1 MDFFALARY
10 HDDGSL
16 DTSFHGDGKVLTGFP
31 ESGGGRIAA
40 MAIDDADRIVVGGV
54 VGGKFAV
61 ARYTEDGNLDTSFRG
76 DGTVVTDFRSTEDEH
91 IHALCIDHRNRI
103 IVTGCADDYIALARY
118 HQDGALDSSF
128 DRDGKVLT
136 NFRSTEQER
145 AHSVVLDGWG
155 RIIVGGP
162 ASTTSGRF
170 ALARYT
176 ENGSLDASFHGD
188 GKVLTGFASF
198 KTEILEALAVD
209 RRGRIVAAGWGQNYL
224 VAARRYERKF
234 ALARYTED
242 GNLDSS
248 FHGDGKVITDF
259 RSAAEEEIAALAID
273 DAGRIVVG
281 GVADHKFALARY
293 IEDGNLDTS
302 FHGDGKIITNFRS
315 TDYEWITGLALDA
328 LGRIVVAGTAERQI
342 ALARYIEDGSLDTSF
357 DGDGKVITN
366 FRSTDYEKAHA
377 IAIDH
382 HGRIVV
388 AGYARRSD

>member
-1 MDFFALARY
+1 
-10 HDDGSL
+10 
-16 DTSFHGDGKVLTGFP
+16 
-31 ESGGGRIAA
+31 
-40 MAIDDADRIVVGGV
+40 
-54 VGGKFAV
+54 
-61 ARYTEDGNLDTSFRG
+61 
-76 DGTVVTDFRSTEDEH
+76 
-91 IHALCIDHRNRI
+91 
-103 IVTGCADDYIALARY
+103 
-118 HQDGALDSSF
+118 
-128 DRDGKVLT
+128 
-136 NFRSTEQER
+136 
-145 AHSVVLDGWG
+145 VVLDRWG
-155 RIIVGGP
+155 RIVVGGP

-176 ENGSLDASFHGD
+176 ENGSLDTSFHGD

-198 KTEILEALAVD
+198 QTEILEALAVD

-248 FHGDGKVITDF
+248 FDGDGKVITDF
-259 RSAAEEEIAALAID
+259 RSAEEEEITALAID
-273 DAGRIVVG
+273 AAGRIVVG

-302 FHGDGKIITNFRS
+302 FHGDGKVITDFRS
-315 TDYEWITGLALDA
+315 TDYEWIAGLALDA
-328 LGRIVVAGTAERQI
+328 LGRIVVAGSAQGHF

-357 DGDGKVITN
+357 DGDGKVITD
-366 FRSTDYEKAHA
+366 FRSTRYERADA

-388 AGYARRSD
+388 AGYARVD